1 MPSSA
6 RSRRRFRSSERV
18 GEYKDKDRITF
29 PTSCLLPQPLFLPLE
44 PSPHQPSRHLQPWP
58 YHQRNPLSMSG
69 SSASPIK
76 ATTRRAY
83 RESKR
88 SRTSIST
95 SRKERDACSSGPTV
109 VSSIFRFARHQTLW
123 LEPYRIAPFICL
135 AGKSTLLRILAGK
148 KLTKT
153 KTARIMGQDV
163 FMNPPGGVVYLGT
176 EWANNPVIRSD
187 IGVAHFLD
195 SVGGYRHKERRDA
208 LLDLLD
214 VDLEW

>member
-1 MPSSA
+1 M
-6 RSRRRFRSSERV
+6 SE
-18 GEYKDKDRITF
+18 
-29 PTSCLLPQPLFLPLE
+29 
-44 PSPHQPSRHLQPWP
+44 
-58 YHQRNPLSMSG
+58 
-69 SSASPIK
+69 SSASPTR

-109 VSSIFRFARHQTLW
+109 VCYIFRFARHQNLW
-123 LEPYRIAPFICL
+123 LKPYRTLTSLSL

>member
-1 MPSSA
+1 
-6 RSRRRFRSSERV
+6 
-18 GEYKDKDRITF
+18 
-29 PTSCLLPQPLFLPLE
+29 
-44 PSPHQPSRHLQPWP
+44 
-58 YHQRNPLSMSG
+58 MSG

-83 RESKR
+83 RESKL

-109 VSSIFRFARHQTLW
+109 VSYIFRFARHRNLW
-123 LEPYRIAPFICL
+123 LKPYRILTSLPL